1 MIRTCLA
8 VFLWTASVTLESSMA
23 GPGREGSP
31 KAATDARES
40 KAKEKDRRRVEKER
54 ERADLNHDG
63 RVDASEAEAAKNA
76 WYRERGLK
84 FDGPWGPSA
93 DGDGDG
99 RISATELYEFKKALL
114 DDDGDGALSPDDYR
128 RFFKH
133 VRSLI
138 QTPRE
143 KRFDRSGDGFLDGSE
158 ALEMLKDRLSGL
170 KGGSKRPVESK
181 FDRLFDSN
189 IDGQLSPEE
198 AAAIELAIGQ

>member
-1 MIRTCLA
+1 MTRTCVAAFLLLA
-8 VFLWTASVTLESSMA
+8 SLPLESSMA
-23 GPGREGSP
+23 GSDREGSP
-31 KAATDARES
+31 RAAADAREV
-40 KAKEKDRRRVEKER
+40 KEKERDRRRVDKGM

-63 RVDASEAEAAKNA
+63 RVDASEAEASKSS

-84 FDGPWGPSA
+84 FDSPWGPHA

-99 RISATELYEFKKALL
+99 KISAAELYEFKKAML

-133 VRSLI
+133 VRSLV

-143 KRFDRSGDGFLDGSE
+143 KRFDRSGDGFLDGGE

-170 KGGSKRPVESK
+170 KGTSKRPVESK

-189 IDGQLSPEE
+189 VDGQLTPDE
-198 AAAIELAIGQ
+198 AGAIELAIGQ